1 MKKISKKLEKKI
13 NILADLIFSD
23 GLAEDAP
30 TDIKSFSIWESPEL
44 GVEKINRALINVEIN
59 RPLKERLEKLLKQ
72 TTSHTSKPSF
82 AASAGLKRQLKYF
95 ASRLSEEIE
104 LHERCKKQVEHLT
117 AANKSL
123 LKEIE
128 ALQGISNTSN
138 NNKSS

>member
-13 NILADLIFSD
+13 NILANLILSD
-23 GLAEDAP
+23 GLTDDVP

-72 TTSHTSKPSF
+72 TSSQTAKPSF

-104 LHERCKKQVEHLT
+104 LHERCKKQVEHLM

-128 ALQGISNTSN
+128 VLQGVANTSN
-138 NNKSS
+138 SKRSS